1 MFKVWVGKDAFS
13 NAVVEKLAIAT
24 GEEIDV
30 ILVNYLNLVDYIT
43 QTGGGELPLVYKD
56 GERIGGYDDTIIY
69 LYNQIAPVEP
79 VEAPTEP
86 SEGEVVLPPIEE
98 ENPLSEPLNG

>member
-13 NAVVEKLAIAT
+13 YAVVEKLTAT
-24 GEEIDV
+24 TNEEIDV
-30 ILVNYLNLVDYIT
+30 IPVNYLNLVDYIA

-56 GERIGGYDDTIIY
+56 GERIGGYDDVVIY
-69 LYNQIAPVEP
+69 LYNQTALVGL
-79 VEAPTEP
+79 VKAPTEP

-98 ENPLSEPLNG
+98 EKSLSEPLNG